1 MIKIN
6 WFARLFMGWEKLVK
20 HIQSN
25 EKNDQELAVLKKELE
40 MTQKSLE
47 DIKVEKNQMNDFL
60 LEVRKEKDS
69 LSKQL
74 EDKKKEL
81 ELNKQKEQEINTSL
95 NVSLKE
101 IDGLKDKIRNGQNEL
116 EHYKREINE
125 KLIPL
130 NKIEKTF
137 FASSGNKGKG
147 ELGEMQLKTLLQK
160 SGLDENIWTE
170 NLMVGKNTVEFA
182 IQSGDADGKWIP
194 IDSKVLETEYDEDTK
209 KIIVNNTYKQKVL
222 TQVKQITKY
231 LSKSNTAEYGL
242 LVLQNDEIYMELYDK
257 FPSFFKEVIEDYKV
271 YITSPSSF
279 VQITWSIANII
290 KIYERVHKD
299 EMIYEQMVSVLESVN
314 KFSSKLA
321 VTHKEFNIA
330 METHYPTIK
339 NKQDKLIK
347 KLGKEGKI
355 KEMPNLVDKG

>member
-25 EKNDQELAVLKKELE
+25 DKNDQEIAVLKKELE
-40 MTQKSLE
+40 MTQESLKE
-47 DIKVEKNQMNDFL
+47 IKKERDQINDFL
-60 LEVRKEKDS
+60 VEVRKEKEEF
-69 LSKQL
+69 SKQL
-74 EDKKKEL
+74 DDKRKEL
-81 ELNKQKEQEINTSL
+81 ELNKQKEQDINASL
-95 NVSLKE
+95 SVSLKE

-130 NKIEKTF
+130 DKIEKTF

-194 IDSKVLETEYDEDTK
+194 IDSKVLETEYDEETK
-209 KIIVNNTYKQKVL
+209 KIIVNNAYKQKVI

-231 LSKSNTAEYGL
+231 LGKSNTADYGL

-257 FPSFFKEVIEDYKV
+257 FPSLFKEVIEEYKV

-299 EMIYEQMVSVLESVN
+299 EMIYEEIVGVLKSVN
-314 KFSSKLA
+314 RFSHKISS
-321 VTHKEFNIA
+321 THKEFNIA
-330 METHYPTIK
+330 MKDHYPAIK
-339 NKQDKLIK
+339 NKQEKLLK

-355 KEMPNLVDKG
+355 KELPNLIDKD